1 MAEEAETSF
10 WDVGSC
16 RPLSPQPA
24 GPPREAP
31 LCSTQASQSGQQ
43 THSGF
48 CSLLSAD
55 RSHFHIPAGW
65 Q

>member
-24 GPPREAP
+24 GHWEAP

-43 THSGF
+43 RHGGF
-48 CSLLSAD
+48 CSLLSTD
-55 RSHFHIPAGW
+55 CSHFHIPAGW